1 MKILFINASPR
12 PAGSTARAIE
22 HMEAAVKGE
31 GLTHE
36 RIWLGREATLSC
48 LGCGQCKHTGACFY
62 PDIVNT
68 VAKKARECD
77 GFVFAT
83 PVHYAGATGMLKAVM
98 GRLFYSAKDTFRQK
112 PAVAVAVGRR
122 GGNVSALSEIEKFF
136 TFNEMPIVSGNYWC
150 ILHGTTPDEVDRD
163 LEGVQTATIAAKNLA
178 YLVKCID
185 IARQNGFSPPPAVEK
200 IRTNYI
206 L

>member
-1 MKILFINASPR
+1 MKILFINSSPKQS
-12 PAGSTARAIE
+12 GSTARAIS
-22 HMEAAVKGE
+22 HMETAIRAE
-31 GLTHE
+31 GIESE

-48 LGCGQCKHTGACFY
+48 LGCGQCGRTGECFY
-62 PDIVNT
+62 PDVVNT
-68 VAKKARECD
+68 IAKKARDCD
-77 GFVFAT
+77 GFVFAS

-98 GRLFYSAKDTFRQK
+98 GRLFYSAKDAFRQK

-122 GGNVSALSEIEKFF
+122 GGNVSALAEIEKFF
-136 TFNEMPIVSGNYWC
+136 TFNEMPIISGNYWC

-163 LEGVQTATIAAKNLA
+163 LEGVQTVTVAAKNLA
-178 YLVKCID
+178 YLVRCME
-185 IARQNGFSPPPAVEK
+185 IARQNGCLPPPPVEK